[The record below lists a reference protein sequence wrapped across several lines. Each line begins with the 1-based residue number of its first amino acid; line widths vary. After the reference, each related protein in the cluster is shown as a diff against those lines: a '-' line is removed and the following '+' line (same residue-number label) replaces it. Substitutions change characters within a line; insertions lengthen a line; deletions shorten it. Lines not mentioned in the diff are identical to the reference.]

1 MPGFEDLSV
10 AELIILGAILVLG
23 GGVHGLL
30 GFGFPLLATPLM
42 AMLVDVR
49 TAMLILLIPTMS
61 INIASIVQ
69 SGRWKSSIGRFWPL
83 PIIVA
88 AGSIGGTRLLIGTDP
103 APYKLLL
110 ALVLLFY
117 LGIQQR
123 GLRMPWIHNRPHSAM
138 AVFGLAAGMLA
149 GTVNAAVPAL
159 IIYALEL
166 GLAPAVTVQVFNL
179 CFLAGKLA
187 QAFTFAA
194 AGMLTVQIVTL
205 TLPAALLALAGL
217 WIGAGLRSRVDTATY
232 RNWLRGALFVIA
244 ILLIVQYASGV
255 WRS

>member
-1 MPGFEDLSV
+1 MPGFEDLAS
-10 AELIILGAILVLG
+10 IDFIFLGAILVLG

-30 GFGFPLLATPLM
+30 GFGFPLLATPLL

-49 TAMLILLIPTMS
+49 TAMLILLLPTMG

-69 SGRWKSSIGRFWPL
+69 GGRWRLSIGRFWLL
-83 PIIVA
+83 PVFVA

-110 ALVLLFY
+110 AAVLLFY
-117 LGIQQR
+117 LAVQQR
-123 GLRMPWIHNRPHSAM
+123 GLRMPWIHNRPHFAM

-159 IIYALEL
+159 IVYALEL
-166 GLAPAVTVQVFNL
+166 GLAPLVTVQVFNL
-179 CFLAGKLA
+179 CFLSGKLA

-194 AGMLTVQIVTL
+194 AGMFTLQIAAL
-205 TLPAALLALAGL
+205 TLPAALLSLGGL
-217 WIGAGLRSRVDTATY
+217 WIGTRLRSRVDTATY
-232 RNWLRGALFVIA
+232 RSWLRRTLFVIA
-244 ILLIVQYASGV
+244 ILLFVQYANGV